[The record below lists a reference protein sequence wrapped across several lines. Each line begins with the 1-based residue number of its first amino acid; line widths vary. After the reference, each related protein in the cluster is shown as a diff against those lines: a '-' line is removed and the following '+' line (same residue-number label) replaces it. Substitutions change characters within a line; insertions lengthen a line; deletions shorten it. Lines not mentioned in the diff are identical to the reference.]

1 MTVSHAIL
9 EKDTWGVGL
18 EPLCAVVLLFAI
30 TVPNTC
36 TGEYLNDFWVT
47 VCQQQ
52 VNARFELTKLRKQKQ
67 N

>member
-36 TGEYLNDFWVT
+36 TREYLNDFWVT
-47 VCQQQ
+47 VY
-52 VNARFELTKLRKQKQ
+52 VSNKLKQGL
-67 N
+67 NLPN

>member
-9 EKDTWGVGL
+9 EKDTWGVDL
-18 EPLCAVVLLFAI
+18 ELLCAVVLLFAI

-36 TGEYLNDFWVT
+36 TREYLNDFWVT

-52 VNARFELTKLRKQKQ
+52 VKARFELTKLREQKQ